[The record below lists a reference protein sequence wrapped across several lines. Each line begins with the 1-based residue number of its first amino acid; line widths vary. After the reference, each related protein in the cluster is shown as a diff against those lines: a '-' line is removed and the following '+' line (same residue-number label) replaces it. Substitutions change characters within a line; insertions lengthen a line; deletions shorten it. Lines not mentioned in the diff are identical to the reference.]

1 MTPLLPL
8 LGTVLAAIGAY
19 LVGWPAWQGYRA
31 RDRRD
36 ANVDRYLAWRGR
48 ADRGPARP
56 LSEGMTG
63 EERRRLW
70 IAAALGLAGL
80 FCLAAFF
87 AAS

>member
-1 MTPLLPL
+1 MTPLLWL
-8 LGTVLAAIGAY
+8 LGTTLAAIGAY
-19 LVGWPAWQGYRA
+19 LVGWPAWQAYRT

-48 ADRGPARP
+48 ADRGTQRP
-56 LSEGMTG
+56 VSEGMTG

-70 IAAALGLAGL
+70 IAGALALAALL
-80 FCLAAFF
+80 CLAAFF